1 MLQGS
6 RIMSARSALFVW
18 FATLV
23 SIAFCQST
31 FKVFHNTLDPTEFGK
46 NGGAILNA
54 TGKGYVNA
62 LTLCLRFQECTQ
74 MYFMLPNDVI
84 FVSSITVCCLGSCGL
99 ACPWHP
105 DEYCR
110 LEEYA
115 YWWRAL
121 AANAWS
127 RNERKP
133 IQFWIPSY
141 KNNIQLLHST
151 ITWC

>member
-1 MLQGS
+1 
-6 RIMSARSALFVW
+6 MSARSAFVW

-54 TGKGYVNA
+54 TGNGYVNA
-62 LTLCLRFQECTQ
+62 LTLCLRFQECTP
-74 MYFMLPNDVI
+74 MYNVPNDVI
-84 FVSSITVCCLGSCGL
+84 LVSFITVCCLGSCGL

-115 YWWRAL
+115 Y
-121 AANAWS
+121 
-127 RNERKP
+127 
-133 IQFWIPSY
+133 
-141 KNNIQLLHST
+141 
-151 ITWC
+151 